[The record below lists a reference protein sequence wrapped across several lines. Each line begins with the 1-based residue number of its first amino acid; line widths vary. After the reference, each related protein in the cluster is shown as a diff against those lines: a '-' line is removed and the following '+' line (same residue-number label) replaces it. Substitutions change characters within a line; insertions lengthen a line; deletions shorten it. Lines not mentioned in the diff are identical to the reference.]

1 MLKKLFLAAAF
12 TLSVAGVGA
21 QTDFTVNGIKY
32 SVNQDGQSVTIAVQ
46 DSATVPSV
54 VNIPSEVSDGV
65 NTYEV
70 TTLAGGAFLGCTNLT
85 SVTLPST
92 LVEIGTKTIN
102 PQDFNSAITTTQ
114 YTGSGAFAG
123 CTNLT
128 TANLSACQF
137 TETKGAMFAG
147 CTALTSVSM
156 PSTLTKLTGYDF
168 LICSSLR
175 TLNLTNCTGLTE
187 IGDYTCFQ
195 QTAGDGV
202 QYVYVP
208 TTLTTIGNSAFY
220 KNDLR
225 KITDLGTASTP
236 TSAQVSAYPYLTAT
250 SDISNVS
257 HLANVSSLGDYAFG
271 SNYSLHAM
279 VLGSASLNSIPE
291 SCFASAF
298 DLRWIILS
306 DNITT
311 IDDYA
316 FKGLGNL
323 HSMANTSGD
332 VKVVSYTSLTTNN
345 LLRLPTSLTEIGKNT
360 FKACSAITTMKYEA
374 VDAPKLWRDVLDI
387 MSLHYYEYYSFD
399 LNQAITMYVPE
410 CATGYASSGSII
422 TNSSQQCWGYFTDI
436 TISKTLSCPDSSD
449 GLSAPNIN
457 RVMAKSSSS
466 SSPVYYKGI
475 PFELD
480 ETNKTAKV
488 LQLSLY
494 SQTTEAVAAADETG
508 AYTKNTT
515 STMQIGNQTV
525 TFSVAKYYGEV
536 VVPEKITVED
546 VEYTVTS
553 IAKDAF
559 ISEYCMTAIK
569 LPSSIT
575 EIEDGSENKPYV
587 TDIIDDEAGNSQF
600 QYWPETGNSCLFAQ
614 CYALKKAVINANV
627 TKLGG
632 FCFADCYLL
641 KDVTLPAT
649 LTQLDAGVF
658 ADCYNLPSF
667 TIPENVTTIS
677 TGAFYR
683 ASIPTDVTDVSD
695 YLVMGKKLNMDATAF
710 AAFINNAAGET
721 IVDFSEILNN
731 RLSQVSL
738 PSTIGE
744 IGVGAFRK
752 CAQLSEIIVPASVA
766 TIRSLAFSE
775 TDIKRVQ
782 LCRNNTTIGG
792 PYAGTVFD
800 EDNEIDFI
808 VPSKASYSTLT
819 AVENFTV
826 AERHARTLT
835 EGKFGTLCLGY
846 DAKLPDNITLYEVTE
861 AKYDEEDA
869 NVLKSIVIDE
879 VDTDGEDFYIAAG
892 KPYFFLASAD
902 GSADFEPVA
911 TFACT
916 NTAGEANGLH
926 GALES
931 TGVTAG
937 VLMLK
942 DNKLYPAQSG
952 STCAAFRAW
961 LVDSEI
967 QNSPNA
973 PSRRAVRF
981 NFDDGATGIISVR
994 TACGNNGDSSVFDLS
1009 GRRVNG
1015 ETARKGVYIMGG
1027 KKVLR

>member
-175 TLNLTNCTGLTE
+175 TLNLANCTGLTE

-345 LLRLPTSLTEIGKNT
+345 LLRLPTSLTEIGKNA

-374 VDAPKLWRDVLDI
+374 IDAPKLWRNYKRGFL
-387 MSLHYYEYYSFD
+387 SPNNKYYSFD
-399 LNQAITMYVPE
+399 LDQVITFYVPS
-410 CATGYASSGSII
+410 CATGYTSSGNQTIE
-422 TNSSQQCWGYFTDI
+422 SSQLCWGCFSNI
-436 TISKTLSCPDSSD
+436 TVSYTLPCPDSSN
-449 GLSAPNIN
+449 GLSVPSVSRI
-457 RVMAKSSSS
+457 MAKSPSSIT
-466 SSPVYYKGI
+466 PVYYKGM

-480 ETNKTAKV
+480 EENQTAK
-488 LQLSLY
+488 LLSLY
-494 SQTTEAVAAADETG
+494 DYFTETDAINAANEEG
-508 AYTKNTT
+508 SYTICYGEEGE
-515 STMQIGNQTV
+515 QEC
-525 TFSVAKYYGEV
+525 YYAGEV
-536 VVPEKITVED
+536 VVPSKFTHESK
-546 VEYTVTS
+546 EYTVTCVAMGAFWNQAFLTS
-553 IAKDAF
+553 I
-559 ISEYCMTAIK
+559 E
-569 LPSSIT
+569 LPATIT
-575 EIEDGSENKPYV
+575 KFEVGTSTTKPIVCSVRIEENNSLYQDFTQNGSFSY
-587 TDIIDDEAGNSQF
+587 
-600 QYWPETGNSCLFAQ
+600 LFADCVSLQ
-614 CYALKKAVINANV
+614 KAVINAQV
-627 TKLGG
+627 TTLGG
-632 FCFADCYLL
+632 YCFSGCNLL
-641 KDVTLPAT
+641 KDVALPST
-649 LTQLDAGVF
+649 LTKIEEGDFSL
-658 ADCYNLPSF
+658 CYSLPEF
-667 TIPENVTTIS
+667 KIPENVTSIGI
-677 TGAFYR
+677 GAFYQSSLS
-683 ASIPTDVTDVSD
+683 ADLTDVTPYIYYAASAFEGEDDPVSSFEGIVKELIDVEIS
-695 YLVMGKKLNMDATAF
+695 F
-710 AAFINNAAGET
+710 A
-721 IVDFSEILNN
+721 DILNN
-731 RLSQVSL
+731 RLSTVIL
-738 PSTIGE
+738 PDKLENIYT
-744 IGVGAFRK
+744 GAFYR
-752 CAQLSEIIVPASVA
+752 CAQMTEITVPETV
-766 TIRSLAFSE
+766 IFIGKQAFCKSN
-775 TDIKRVQ
+775 IARAQ
-782 LCRNNTTIGG
+782 LCGNNTTLVG
-792 PYAGTVFD
+792 PYAGTGTVFD
-800 EDNEIDFI
+800 EDNEIAFI

-892 KPYFFLASAD
+892 KPYFFLASAS
-902 GSADFEPVA
+902 GTADFEPVA
-911 TFACT
+911 TFTCT

-931 TGVTAG
+931 TDVTAG

-942 DNKLYPAQSG
+942 DNKLYPAASN

-961 LVDSEI
+961 LVASEI
-967 QNSPNA
+967 VNSTNA

-994 TACGNNGDSSVFDLS
+994 TIYGNNGDSSVFDLS

-1015 ETARKGVYIMGG
+1015 EAVQKGVYIMGG